1 MSEARENPADGGAE
15 DVLLATAL
23 LAVAGRRIG
32 GVVLGEGT
40 EAGMAEAWLA
50 CLGELLPEA
59 ASPMMLPHSAS
70 LADIDGSLD
79 LAASL
84 AQGVRVHSPG
94 LAARAAGHVVL
105 MRSAGQASPAWLKR
119 LTDVLLPDE
128 GGGAKLVVACDFACD
143 GPWPGAAILSE
154 ALALRLD
161 FTGIDHRTLRAPA
174 GWVEAVKAARER
186 LGTVRIDDEAVEG
199 LVGASVALGVA
210 SSRADRQAIQLAKAH
225 AAWRG
230 ADVVTP
236 EDAAAAVRFVLA
248 HRARRMPAP
257 PQEVDRGP
265 DDEPAEDMTDQT
277 PPPAD
282 DPGTKGDDDDDVT
295 GGGEERPI
303 DATAALL
310 PDSVL
315 EIVARGIKR
324 QGGAQ
329 PEARRAR
336 DGARTA
342 RRGRPIGHR
351 RGDPRRDGALHLLAT
366 FERAAPWQA
375 LRRKLVGGGDGSGS
389 ASRRI
394 IILPDDIRVVR
405 CKIDAPSTVIFAVD
419 ASGSSALH
427 RMAEAKG
434 AVELLLSRCYVRR
447 DHVAVVAFG
456 GRDARILL
464 PPTRA
469 LARAR
474 RALAGLPGGGGTPLA
489 SGLSVSHRIAL
500 GAQRAGHSCLVVVLT
515 DGRANIDID
524 GVADRAR
531 ALADAMQWAK
541 RIAGDGIASVLVDT
555 GARPAA
561 KAADLARALD
571 GRYIPLPHAGAHE
584 IAEAVRAAGG

>member
-1 MSEARENPADGGAE
+1 M
-15 DVLLATAL
+15 LLATAL
-23 LAVAGRRIG
+23 LAVAGRQLG
-32 GVVLGEGT
+32 GVVLDEGT
-40 EAGMAEAWLA
+40 EPGMAEAWLA
-50 CLGELLPEA
+50 CLGVLMPEA
-59 ASPMMLPHSAS
+59 AAPMMLPHSAS

-84 AQGVRVHSPG
+84 AQGVRVHSEG
-94 LAARAAGHVVL
+94 LAARAAGRVVL
-105 MRSAGQASPAWLKR
+105 MRSAGQASPAWMKR
-119 LTDVLLPDE
+119 LTDVLRPE
-128 GGGAKLVVACDFACD
+128 TGGGAGLVVACDFACD
-143 GPWPGAAILSE
+143 GPWPGAAILGE

-161 FTGIDHRTLRAPA
+161 FTGIDHRTLLAPA
-174 GWVEAVKAARER
+174 GWVEAVKAARGR
-186 LGTVRIDDEAVEG
+186 LGAVRIDDEAVEG

-210 SSRADRQAIQLAKAH
+210 SSRADRQAIQVARAH

-230 ADVVTP
+230 GDVVTQ

-248 HRARRMPAP
+248 PRARRMPAP
-257 PQEVDRGP
+257 PQETDTGP
-265 DDEPAEDMTDQT
+265 DDGPAEDLTEQA

-282 DPGTKGDDDDDVT
+282 DLGNTGGDDDQAT
-295 GGGEERPI
+295 GGGEDRPI

-310 PDSVL
+310 PESVL
-315 EIVARGIKR
+315 EIAARGIR
-324 QGGAQ
+324 RHGVAQ

-336 DGARTA
+336 DGARAA

-375 LRRKLVGGGDGSGS
+375 LRRKLVGGGDFGV
-389 ASRRI
+389 SRRI

-405 CKIDAPSTVIFAVD
+405 CKLDAPSTVVFAVD

-489 SGLSVSHRIAL
+489 SGLSISHRIAL
-500 GAQRAGHSCLVVVLT
+500 GARRAGHSCLVVVLT
-515 DGRANIDID
+515 DGRANIDVN

-531 ALADAMQWAK
+531 AHQDAIQWAK

-561 KAADLARALD
+561 KAAELARALD
-571 GRYIPLPHAGAHE
+571 GRYIPLPHAGAHD